1 MLLNPTAVADC
12 LADAPLPWLGGLRA
26 SEFLRDYW
34 QKKPLLVRNAFPDL
48 ATLLEPDELL
58 ELAETEEAESRVI
71 VEDGA
76 EPWEVRQGPFHS
88 TVWRKLKGKKWT
100 ALVQAVDHYLPPLAD
115 LLDHFAFVPEWRID
129 DVMVS
134 YAVPGGSVGAHFD
147 QYDVFL
153 LQGPG
158 QRRWQLGEPCN
169 DQTPRLEHAQ
179 LRLIAD
185 MPVTFDEILG
195 PGDLLALSADH
206 GCDPT
211 WPGSDHTREHVPL
224 LFGGAPAPIH
234 CAFFRRPGSTP
245 WSCWRRPEETT
256 EQQLDDDEQTTGR
269 AFTRTRKASLHK
281 RRRRRFL
288 FGRRRERRSRTRRRF
303 RRQTGGHVRQRATA
317 VAEGGVAD
325 RQHRDD
331 AAARADDEIA
341 ERLRDGEARLA
352 GDLQEAARDQI
363 VEGARQGA
371 LEQGQRPYPLN
382 VDAAHGHAR
391 SPRSYGLNSS
401 TSTPARL
408 DVDQRLNRR
417 ERAA

>member
-76 EPWEVRQGPFHS
+76 EPWEVRQGPFRP
-88 TVWRKLKGKKWT
+88 VDWRKLNGKKWT

-115 LLDHFAFVPEWRID
+115 LLDHFAFAPEWRID

-158 QRRWQLGEPCN
+158 QRRWQLGEQCN

-185 MPVTFDEILG
+185 MPVSFDEILG
-195 PGDLLALSADH
+195 PGDLLYVPPGLGHHGVAQTECLTYSVGFRAPSLGHILEQVVDAVLLERGTEQLYGDAGRTLPAHPAELGLSDVSTLA
-206 GCDPT
+206 T
-211 WPGSDHTREHVPL
+211 TLQSWLQQPL
-224 LFGGAPAPIH
+224 LFQTALAPFLSEAKYDDYEPEGEPCTLTDLRAALSDGIDLLRDP
-234 CAFFRRPGSTP
+234 ASRWLWESQTQTF
-245 WSCWRRPEETT
+245 WRNGEAVTVPDAVKPH
-256 EQQLDDDEQTTGR
+256 LPALLTGR
-269 AFTRTRKASLHK
+269 RH
-281 RRRRRFL
+281 
-288 FGRRRERRSRTRRRF
+288 
-303 RRQTGGHVRQRATA
+303 
-317 VAEGGVAD
+317 
-325 RQHRDD
+325 
-331 AAARADDEIA
+331 AAATLAALPEAVLSWLADDISA
-341 ERLRDGEARLA
+341 GFWLPVDGADANED
-352 GDLQEAARDQI
+352 GAA
-363 VEGARQGA
+363 
-371 LEQGQRPYPLN
+371 
-382 VDAAHGHAR
+382 
-391 SPRSYGLNSS
+391 
-401 TSTPARL
+401 
-408 DVDQRLNRR
+408 
-417 ERAA
+417 

>member
-169 DQTPRLEHAQ
+169 DQTPRVEHAQ

-185 MPVTFDEILG
+185 MPVSFDEILG
-195 PGDLLALSADH
+195 PGDLLYVPPGLGHHGVAQTECLTYSVGFRAPSLGHILEQVVDAVLLDRGTEHLYGDAGRALPVHPAEL
-206 GCDPT
+206 GL
-211 WPGSDHTREHVPL
+211 SDVTTLATTLQGWLQQPL
-224 LFGGAPAPIH
+224 LFQTALAPFLSEAKYDDYEPEGEPCTLADLRAALNDGIDLLRDP
-234 CAFFRRPGSTP
+234 ASRWLWESQTQTF
-245 WSCWRRPEETT
+245 WRNGEVVTVPDAVKPH
-256 EQQLDDDEQTTGR
+256 LPALLTGR
-269 AFTRTRKASLHK
+269 RH
-281 RRRRRFL
+281 
-288 FGRRRERRSRTRRRF
+288 
-303 RRQTGGHVRQRATA
+303 
-317 VAEGGVAD
+317 
-325 RQHRDD
+325 
-331 AAARADDEIA
+331 AAAKLAALPDDVLSWLADDISA
-341 ERLRDGEARLA
+341 GFWLPVDGADANED
-352 GDLQEAARDQI
+352 GAA
-363 VEGARQGA
+363 
-371 LEQGQRPYPLN
+371 
-382 VDAAHGHAR
+382 
-391 SPRSYGLNSS
+391 
-401 TSTPARL
+401 
-408 DVDQRLNRR
+408 
-417 ERAA
+417 

>member
-185 MPVTFDEILG
+185 MPVSFDEILG
-195 PGDLLALSADH
+195 PGDLLYVPPGLGHHGVAQTECLTYSVGFRAPSLGHILEQVVDAVLLDRGTDQLYGDAGRALPVH
-206 GCDPT
+206 PT
-211 WPGSDHTREHVPL
+211 ELGLSDVSTLATTLQGWLQKPL
-224 LFGGAPAPIH
+224 LFQTALAPFLSEAKYDDYEPEGEPCTLADLRAALGDGIDLLRDP
-234 CAFFRRPGSTP
+234 ASRWLWESQTQTF
-245 WSCWRRPEETT
+245 WRNGEVVTVPDAVKPH
-256 EQQLDDDEQTTGR
+256 LPALLTGR
-269 AFTRTRKASLHK
+269 RH
-281 RRRRRFL
+281 
-288 FGRRRERRSRTRRRF
+288 
-303 RRQTGGHVRQRATA
+303 
-317 VAEGGVAD
+317 
-325 RQHRDD
+325 
-331 AAARADDEIA
+331 AAAALATLPEAVLSWLADDISA
-341 ERLRDGEARLA
+341 GFWLPVDGA
-352 GDLQEAARDQI
+352 
-363 VEGARQGA
+363 
-371 LEQGQRPYPLN
+371 
-382 VDAAHGHAR
+382 
-391 SPRSYGLNSS
+391 NSNENGS
-401 TSTPARL
+401 S
-408 DVDQRLNRR
+408 
-417 ERAA
+417 

>member
-169 DQTPRLEHAQ
+169 DQTPRVEHAQ

-185 MPVTFDEILG
+185 MPVSFDEILG
-195 PGDLLALSADH
+195 PGDLLYVPPGLGHHGVAQTECLTYSVGFRAPSLGHILEQVIDAVLLDRGTDQLYGDAGRAL
-206 GCDPT
+206 PT
-211 WPGSDHTREHVPL
+211 HPAELGLSDVTTLATTLQSWLQQPL
-224 LFGGAPAPIH
+224 LFQTALAPFLSEAKYDDYEPEGEPCTLADLRAALNDGIDLLRDP
-234 CAFFRRPGSTP
+234 ASRWLWESQTQTF
-245 WSCWRRPEETT
+245 WRNGEVVTVPDAVKPH
-256 EQQLDDDEQTTGR
+256 LPALLTGR
-269 AFTRTRKASLHK
+269 RH
-281 RRRRRFL
+281 
-288 FGRRRERRSRTRRRF
+288 
-303 RRQTGGHVRQRATA
+303 
-317 VAEGGVAD
+317 
-325 RQHRDD
+325 
-331 AAARADDEIA
+331 AAAKLAALPDDVLSWLADDISA
-341 ERLRDGEARLA
+341 GFWLPVDGADANED
-352 GDLQEAARDQI
+352 GAA
-363 VEGARQGA
+363 
-371 LEQGQRPYPLN
+371 
-382 VDAAHGHAR
+382 
-391 SPRSYGLNSS
+391 
-401 TSTPARL
+401 
-408 DVDQRLNRR
+408 
-417 ERAA
+417 

>member
-185 MPVTFDEILG
+185 MPVSFDEILG
-195 PGDLLALSADH
+195 PGDLLYVPPGLGHHGVAQTECLTYSVGFRAPSLGHILEQVVDAVLLDRGTDQLYGDAGRALPVHPAEL
-206 GCDPT
+206 GL
-211 WPGSDHTREHVPL
+211 SDVTTLATTLQGWLQQPL
-224 LFGGAPAPIH
+224 LFQTALAPFLSEAKYDDYEPEGEPCTLADL
-234 CAFFRRPGSTP
+234 CAALSDGIDLLRDPASRWLWESQTQTF
-245 WSCWRRPEETT
+245 WRNGEAVTVPDAVKPH
-256 EQQLDDDEQTTGR
+256 LPALLTGR
-269 AFTRTRKASLHK
+269 RHS
-281 RRRRRFL
+281 
-288 FGRRRERRSRTRRRF
+288 
-303 RRQTGGHVRQRATA
+303 
-317 VAEGGVAD
+317 
-325 RQHRDD
+325 
-331 AAARADDEIA
+331 AAALAALPEAVLSWLADDISA
-341 ERLRDGEARLA
+341 GFWLPVDGA
-352 GDLQEAARDQI
+352 
-363 VEGARQGA
+363 
-371 LEQGQRPYPLN
+371 
-382 VDAAHGHAR
+382 
-391 SPRSYGLNSS
+391 NSNENGS
-401 TSTPARL
+401 S
-408 DVDQRLNRR
+408 
-417 ERAA
+417 

>member
-158 QRRWQLGEPCN
+158 QRRWQLGEQCN

-185 MPVTFDEILG
+185 MPVSFDEILG
-195 PGDLLALSADH
+195 PGDLLYVPPGLGHHGVAQSECLTYSVGFRAPSLGHILEQVVDAVLLDRGTEHLYGDAGRAL
-206 GCDPT
+206 PT
-211 WPGSDHTREHVPL
+211 HPAELGLSDVTMLATTLQSWLQQPL
-224 LFGGAPAPIH
+224 LFQTALAPFLSEAKYDDYEPEGEPCTLADLRAALNDGIDLLRDP
-234 CAFFRRPGSTP
+234 ASRWLWESQTQTF
-245 WSCWRRPEETT
+245 WRNGEVVTVPDAVKPH
-256 EQQLDDDEQTTGR
+256 LPALLTGR
-269 AFTRTRKASLHK
+269 RHSA
-281 RRRRRFL
+281 
-288 FGRRRERRSRTRRRF
+288 
-303 RRQTGGHVRQRATA
+303 ATLAALPEA
-317 VAEGGVAD
+317 VLSWL
-325 RQHRDD
+325 
-331 AAARADDEIA
+331 ADDISA
-341 ERLRDGEARLA
+341 GFWLPVDGA
-352 GDLQEAARDQI
+352 
-363 VEGARQGA
+363 
-371 LEQGQRPYPLN
+371 
-382 VDAAHGHAR
+382 
-391 SPRSYGLNSS
+391 NSNENGS
-401 TSTPARL
+401 S
-408 DVDQRLNRR
+408 
-417 ERAA
+417 

>member
-169 DQTPRLEHAQ
+169 DQTPRVEHAQ

-185 MPVTFDEILG
+185 MPVSFDEILG
-195 PGDLLALSADH
+195 PGDLLYVPPGLGHHGVAQTECLTYSVGFRAPSLGHILEQVVDAVLLDRGTDQLYGDAGRAL
-206 GCDPT
+206 PT
-211 WPGSDHTREHVPL
+211 HPAELGLSDVTTLATTLQSWLQQPL
-224 LFGGAPAPIH
+224 LFQTALAPFLSEAKYDDYEPEGEPCTLADLRAALNDGIDLLRDP
-234 CAFFRRPGSTP
+234 ASRWLWESQTQTF
-245 WSCWRRPEETT
+245 WRNGEVVTVPDAVKPH
-256 EQQLDDDEQTTGR
+256 LPALLTGR
-269 AFTRTRKASLHK
+269 RH
-281 RRRRRFL
+281 
-288 FGRRRERRSRTRRRF
+288 
-303 RRQTGGHVRQRATA
+303 
-317 VAEGGVAD
+317 
-325 RQHRDD
+325 
-331 AAARADDEIA
+331 AAAKLAALPDDVLSWLADDISA
-341 ERLRDGEARLA
+341 GFWLPVDGADANED
-352 GDLQEAARDQI
+352 GAA
-363 VEGARQGA
+363 
-371 LEQGQRPYPLN
+371 
-382 VDAAHGHAR
+382 
-391 SPRSYGLNSS
+391 
-401 TSTPARL
+401 
-408 DVDQRLNRR
+408 
-417 ERAA
+417 

>member
-169 DQTPRLEHAQ
+169 DQTPRVEHAQ

-185 MPVTFDEILG
+185 MPVSFDEILG
-195 PGDLLALSADH
+195 PGDLLYVPPGLGHHGVAQTECLTYSVGFRAPSLGHILEQVVDAVLLDRGTDQLYGDAGRALPVHPAEL
-206 GCDPT
+206 GL
-211 WPGSDHTREHVPL
+211 SDVTTLATTLQSWLQQPL
-224 LFGGAPAPIH
+224 LFQTALAPFLSEAKYDDYEPEGEPCTLADLRAALNDGIDLLRDP
-234 CAFFRRPGSTP
+234 ASRWLWESQTQTF
-245 WSCWRRPEETT
+245 WRNGEVVTVPDAVKPH
-256 EQQLDDDEQTTGR
+256 LPALLTGR
-269 AFTRTRKASLHK
+269 RH
-281 RRRRRFL
+281 
-288 FGRRRERRSRTRRRF
+288 
-303 RRQTGGHVRQRATA
+303 
-317 VAEGGVAD
+317 
-325 RQHRDD
+325 
-331 AAARADDEIA
+331 AAAKLAALPDDVLSWLADDISA
-341 ERLRDGEARLA
+341 GFWLPVDGADANED
-352 GDLQEAARDQI
+352 GAA
-363 VEGARQGA
+363 
-371 LEQGQRPYPLN
+371 
-382 VDAAHGHAR
+382 
-391 SPRSYGLNSS
+391 
-401 TSTPARL
+401 
-408 DVDQRLNRR
+408 
-417 ERAA
+417 

>member
-158 QRRWQLGEPCN
+158 QRRWQLGEQCN

-185 MPVTFDEILG
+185 MPVSFDEILG
-195 PGDLLALSADH
+195 PGDLLYVPPGLGHHGVAQTECLTYSVGFRAPSLGHILEQVIDAVLLDRGTDQLYGDAGRAL
-206 GCDPT
+206 PT
-211 WPGSDHTREHVPL
+211 HPAKLGLSDVTTLATTLQSWLQQPL
-224 LFGGAPAPIH
+224 LFQTALAPFLSEAKYDDYEPEGEPCTLADLRAALNDGIDLLRDP
-234 CAFFRRPGSTP
+234 ASRWLWESQTQPF
-245 WSCWRRPEETT
+245 WRNGEVVTVPDAVKPH
-256 EQQLDDDEQTTGR
+256 LPALLTGR
-269 AFTRTRKASLHK
+269 RH
-281 RRRRRFL
+281 
-288 FGRRRERRSRTRRRF
+288 
-303 RRQTGGHVRQRATA
+303 
-317 VAEGGVAD
+317 
-325 RQHRDD
+325 
-331 AAARADDEIA
+331 AAAKLAALPDDVLSWLADDISA
-341 ERLRDGEARLA
+341 GFWLPVDGADAIED
-352 GDLQEAARDQI
+352 GAA
-363 VEGARQGA
+363 
-371 LEQGQRPYPLN
+371 
-382 VDAAHGHAR
+382 
-391 SPRSYGLNSS
+391 
-401 TSTPARL
+401 
-408 DVDQRLNRR
+408 
-417 ERAA
+417 